1 MTKKQEKVWAY
12 KIKHPKASVSEI
24 AKATKSSNSYVHK
37 LMSKIGT
44 PKEVLGS
51 AYVLTDEGKAV
62 AIDADVSRETD
73 NKAGLHPKKDTLE
86 ETIKSWSRSG
96 HAKRKDVSRET
107 EVKEDTVRQAILDKA
122 AYLIDGDRA
131 NDYGDAQGNFERI
144 AVYWNTHLGLVDFI
158 TPTDVSIMM
167 TLVKVSR
174 LHGEVKS
181 LDSFV
186 DACGYMALGGEM
198 APARK

>member
-12 KIKHPKASVSEI
+12 KIKHPKATTKQI
-24 AKATKSSNSYVHK
+24 AKDTNSSVSYVHK

-44 PKEVLGS
+44 PKDVL
-51 AYVLTDEGKAV
+51 E
-62 AIDADVSRETD
+62 ADVSR
-73 NKAGLHPKKDTLE
+73 K
-86 ETIKSWSRSG
+86 
-96 HAKRKDVSRET
+96 T

-131 NDYGDAQGNFERI
+131 NDYGDAQDNFERI
-144 AVYWNTHLGLVDFI
+144 ATYWNTHLGLIELI
-158 TPTDVSIMM
+158 TPTDVGIMM
-167 TLVKVSR
+167 TLLKVAR

-181 LDSFV
+181 IDSFV
-186 DACGYMALGGEM
+186 DVCGYMALAGEM

>member
-44 PKEVLGS
+44 PKEVLDS
-51 AYVLTDEGKAV
+51 AYVMTDEGKAV
-62 AIDADVSRETD
+62 LVSRETD

-86 ETIKSWSRSG
+86 EVIKSWSRSD
-96 HAKRKDVSRET
+96 HAKRKDVPRET

-131 NDYGDAQGNFERI
+131 NEYGDAQDNFERI
-144 AVYWNTHLGLVDFI
+144 ATYWNTHLGLIDLI
-158 TPTDVSIMM
+158 TPTDVGIMM
-167 TLVKVSR
+167 TLLKVSR
-174 LHGEVKS
+174 LHGEAKS
-181 LDSFV
+181 IDSFV
-186 DACGYMALGGEM
+186 DVCGYMALAGEM

>member
-12 KIKHPKASVSEI
+12 KIKHPKATTKQI
-24 AKATKSSNSYVHK
+24 AKDTNSSVSYVHK

-44 PKEVLGS
+44 PK
-51 AYVLTDEGKAV
+51 
-62 AIDADVSRETD
+62 DVQA
-73 NKAGLHPKKDTLE
+73 KTLE
-86 ETIKSWSRSG
+86 ETIESWKG
-96 HAKRKDVSRET
+96 VSRET

-131 NDYGDAQGNFERI
+131 NDYGDAQDNFERI
-144 AVYWNTHLGLVDFI
+144 ATYWNTHLGLIELI
-158 TPTDVSIMM
+158 TPTDVGIMM
-167 TLVKVSR
+167 TLLKVAR

-181 LDSFV
+181 IDSFV
-186 DACGYMALGGEM
+186 DVCGYMALAGEM

>member
-44 PKEVLGS
+44 PKDVLESG
-51 AYVLTDEGKAV
+51 YIWTDEGKAV
-62 AIDADVSRETD
+62 AIDADVPRETTKGKVARSIEQGYLD
-73 NKAGLHPKKDTLE
+73 AVRME
-86 ETIKSWSRSG
+86 E
-96 HAKRKDVSRET
+96 A
-107 EVKEDTVRQAILDKA
+107 EDTVRQAILDKA

-131 NDYGDAQGNFERI
+131 NEYGDAQDNFERI
-144 AVYWNTHLGLVDFI
+144 ATYWNTHLGLIDLI
-158 TPTDVSIMM
+158 TPTDVGIMM
-167 TLVKVSR
+167 TLLKVSR
-174 LHGEVKS
+174 LHGEAKS
-181 LDSFV
+181 IDSFV
-186 DACGYMALGGEM
+186 DVCGYMALAGEM

>member
-12 KIKHPKASVSEI
+12 KVKHPKATTKQI
-24 AKATKSSNSYVHK
+24 AKATNSSVSYVHK

-44 PKEVLGS
+44 PKEVLEEQ
-51 AYVLTDEGKAV
+51 VPV
-62 AIDADVSRETD
+62 QIDLGIGQIMDI
-73 NKAGLHPKKDTLE
+73 KDTVTVRADARL
-86 ETIKSWSRSG
+86 
-96 HAKRKDVSRET
+96 DVSRET
-107 EVKEDTVRQAILDKA
+107 EVKEDTARYAQAQAILDKA
-122 AYLIDGDRA
+122 AHLIDGDRA
-131 NDYGDAQGNFERI
+131 NNYGDAQGNFERI

-186 DACGYMALGGEM
+186 DACGYMALGGEINCSL
-198 APARK
+198 

>member
-12 KIKHPKASVSEI
+12 KVKHPKATTKQI
-24 AKATKSSNSYVHK
+24 AKATNSSVSYVHK

-62 AIDADVSRETD
+62 SVSRETEFD
-73 NKAGLHPKKDTLE
+73 GYALNNKSPVTVRADARL
-86 ETIKSWSRSG
+86 
-96 HAKRKDVSRET
+96 DVSRET
-107 EVKEDTVRQAILDKA
+107 EVKEDTARYAQAQAILDKA
-122 AYLIDGDRA
+122 AHLIDGDRA
-131 NDYGDAQGNFERI
+131 NNYGDAQGNFERI

-186 DACGYMALGGEM
+186 DACGYMALGGEINCSL
-198 APARK
+198 

>member
-12 KIKHPKASVSEI
+12 KIKHPKATTKQI
-24 AKATKSSNSYVHK
+24 AKDTNSSVSYVHK

-44 PKEVLGS
+44 PK
-51 AYVLTDEGKAV
+51 
-62 AIDADVSRETD
+62 DVQA
-73 NKAGLHPKKDTLE
+73 KTLE
-86 ETIKSWSRSG
+86 ETIESWKG
-96 HAKRKDVSRET
+96 VSRKT

-131 NDYGDAQGNFERI
+131 NDYGDAQDNFERI
-144 AVYWNTHLGLVDFI
+144 ATYWNTHLGLIELI
-158 TPTDVSIMM
+158 TPTDVGIMM
-167 TLVKVSR
+167 TLLKVAR

-181 LDSFV
+181 IDSFV
-186 DACGYMALGGEM
+186 DVCGYMALAGEM

>member
-12 KIKHPKASVSEI
+12 KVKHPMATTRKIALETNSSV
-24 AKATKSSNSYVHK
+24 SYVHK

-44 PKEVLGS
+44 PK
-51 AYVLTDEGKAV
+51 
-62 AIDADVSRETD
+62 DVQA
-73 NKAGLHPKKDTLE
+73 KTLE

-131 NDYGDAQGNFERI
+131 NDYGDAQDNFERI
-144 AVYWNTHLGLVDFI
+144 ATYWNTHLGLIDLI
-158 TPTDVSIMM
+158 TPTDVGIMM
-167 TLVKVSR
+167 TLLKVAR
-174 LHGEVKS
+174 LHGEAKS
-181 LDSFV
+181 IDSFV
-186 DACGYMALGGEM
+186 DVCGYMALAGEM